1 MKNKGYAK
9 FGWGSWGGGGGGG
22 GGGWGG
28 VGGGGGGGR
37 WARSVMGDV
46 KMMVNFLRASNH

>member
-9 FGWGSWGGGGGGG
+9 FGWGSWGGGGGRGAIIG
-22 GGGWGG
+22 
-28 VGGGGGGGR
+28 
-37 WARSVMGDV
+37 MGDV